1 MKISTRQ
8 LALCAV
14 LTALALGLSTLEN
27 LFPATLVIPLPG
39 VKLGLANIVTVFA
52 LYQLGPLPALC
63 ILAARCLLGS
73 LFAGNASALLFSLLG
88 GTLAM
93 LVMLALSRLP
103 GLSVYGV
110 SIGGAAGHNIGQ
122 MAAALIT
129 LGNTAVLGY
138 LPFLLVVSLFTG
150 ALTGFVSA
158 LLLRAI
164 ENLLHNTVGHNAAPV
179 HVTIRADAA
188 DGMLT
193 IQVTDDGQGYPPA
206 VLAVLQ
212 TGETGENPPH
222 ILGLHVVEQI
232 LAAHGGTAAFA
243 QALPHGAAA
252 ALTLPL

>member
-1 MKISTRQ
+1 MPLMPQRDDKQQSGTARLTR
-8 LALCAV
+8 LAL
-14 LTALALGLSTLEN
+14 LTAIALTIFMVEAQL
-27 LFPATLVIPLPG
+27 PVLVPIQG

-73 LFAGNASALLFSLLG
+73 LFTGNASALLFSLLG

-138 LPFLLVVSLFTG
+138 LPFLLAVSLFTG

-164 ENLLHNTVGHNAAPV
+164 S
-179 HVTIRADAA
+179 HVK
-188 DGMLT
+188 LS
-193 IQVTDDGQGYPPA
+193 
-206 VLAVLQ
+206 
-212 TGETGENPPH
+212 H
-222 ILGLHVVEQI
+222 
-232 LAAHGGTAAFA
+232 
-243 QALPHGAAA
+243 
-252 ALTLPL
+252 